1 MKYEYGLFKRQRK
14 KGYVWYFWY
23 WKDNKRIYRSTGKT
37 NKKEAG
43 FYAENFLGSQTPKQ
57 ISTLSRYTRDFFIW
71 DRCAWIKRQ
80 HAKGRSFSHTMAQMR
95 RAHLKTYI
103 LPAFGR
109 KALSSLNSV
118 DVENWLISLP
128 LANQTKNHI
137 LRTLNI
143 VMREAAREH
152 LVSHN
157 PIVDIESLGITPKR
171 RDTLSGNELGALFPA
186 DREAFEQVWPIL
198 WHGFLYALAVSSGM
212 RSGELRALQWGA
224 VIWDPGGVLVL
235 QAITR
240 DNIVGEPKGKSR
252 RSILLPDRTI
262 NLLELWKTLTRYPD
276 PGDYVFAGRYGRWL
290 SARSITINL
299 LPGLQRAGINTEGR
313 NIVAHSLRHTYNT
326 KMREL
331 LTGDVLRDFT
341 GHKSIKMTDHYDRPF
356 LEDRLSSF
364 NGLRPQV
371 EAFWKN

>member
-1 MKYEYGLFKRQRK
+1 VKYEYGLFKRQRK

-23 WKDNKRIYRSTGKT
+23 WKDGVRKYQSTGKT

-43 FYAENFLGSQTPKQ
+43 LYAEIFLNAKAPKQ
-57 ISTLSRYTRDFFIW
+57 IPTLARYTRDFYIW
-71 DRCAWIKRQ
+71 DHCPWIKRQ
-80 HAKGRSFSHTMAQMR
+80 HAKGRSFSRTMAQMR

-109 KALSSLNSV
+109 KELSSLNAV
-118 DVENWLISLP
+118 EVENWLISLP

-152 LVSHN
+152 LVQHN
-157 PIVDIESLGITPKR
+157 PIADIESLSVMPKR
-171 RDTLSGNELGALFPA
+171 RDTLSGSELNVLFPYN
-186 DREAFEQVWPIL
+186 RKEFENIWPIL

-224 VIWDPGGVLVL
+224 VIWNPGGVLVL

-240 DNIVGEPKGKSR
+240 DNVIGEPKGKGR

-262 NLLELWKTLTRYPD
+262 ALLEWWKTLTRYSD
-276 PGDYVFAGRYGRWL
+276 PGDFVFAGRNGHWL

-299 LPGLQRAGINTEGR
+299 RPGLVRADISTEGR

-331 LTGDVLRDFT
+331 LTGDVLRYFT
-341 GHKSIKMTDHYDRPF
+341 GHKSLKMTDHYDRPF
-356 LEDRLSSF
+356 LEDRLLSF
-364 NGLRPQV
+364 DKLRPQV
-371 EAFWKN
+371 EEFWK